1 MTTPVTPAH
10 EDRASARRLAATL
23 LLALGLVLG
32 ASVAASAAPSLDP
45 YRGLGTWVNIYD
57 DPQFAVPETT
67 VARIAARGV
76 RTIYLETGN
85 FRQRTDLVR
94 PGRLS
99 RFLDAAHARGIAVVA
114 WYLPGFRPGGRDL
127 RRSLAA
133 VRFRSAAGQAFD
145 SFALDIEDGAVTPVS
160 RRNRRLL
167 SLSARLRRAVGP
179 DYALGA
185 IIPNPRGMELRR
197 GYWRAF
203 PYAELGRVYDIF
215 VPMVYSTYRGD
226 GPAVVR
232 RDVNR
237 SMTILRTA
245 TGRPDQPVHLIGGL
259 GDQMSAAESRAFA
272 RRVAA
277 LRPMGWSLY
286 DFSVTSRSAWAALR
300 SLDRLMPPAG

>member
-1 MTTPVTPAH
+1 M
-10 EDRASARRLAATL
+10 RRHATIL
-23 LLALGLVLG
+23 LVALALGLALG
-32 ASVAASAAPSLDP
+32 LGLSASASAAPSLDP
-45 YRGLGTWVNIYD
+45 YRGLGTWVDIYD

-67 VARIAARGV
+67 VGRIAARGV

-85 FRQRTDLVR
+85 FKQATDLVR
-94 PGRLS
+94 PDRLS

-114 WYLPGFRPGGRDL
+114 WYLPGFREGGRDL

-133 VRFRSAAGQAFD
+133 IRFRSAGGQAFD
-145 SFALDIEDGAVTPVS
+145 SFALDVEDGAVRPVS
-160 RRNRRLL
+160 RRNRRLMDL
-167 SLSARLRRAVGP
+167 SQRLRAAVGA

-197 GYWRAF
+197 DYWQPF
-203 PYAELGRVYDIF
+203 PYAQLAAVYDLF

-226 GPAVVR
+226 GAAVVT
-232 RDVNR
+232 RDVSR

-259 GDQMSAAESRAFA
+259 GHDMSAAESRAFA
-272 RRVAA
+272 GNVAT

-286 DFSVTSRSAWAALR
+286 DFSVTSPSAWAALR
-300 SLDRLMPPAG
+300 SLDGLAG